1 MNPAMLKIMRA
12 KKKRPVD
19 PNAPPRP
26 NLLSQDKKLRDQE
39 QTVQNL
45 HKEVSYLKDKLSSLE
60 IKLRTQDNLVSQM
73 LARLIKQNK

>member
-1 MNPAMLKIMRA
+1 MSNMFKVMRA

>member
-39 QTVQNL
+39 QTMQNL
-45 HKEVSYLKDKLSSLE
+45 HQEVSSLKD
-60 IKLRTQDNLVSQM
+60 KLRTQDNLVSQM

>member
-26 NLLSQDKKLRDQE
+26 NLLSQDKKLREQE
-39 QTVQNL
+39 QTVQDL
-45 HKEVSYLKDKLSSLE
+45 HQEVSYLKDKLNSLE
-60 IKLRTQDNLVSQM
+60 TKLRTQDNLVSQM
-73 LARLIKQNK
+73 LSRLIRNK

>member
-26 NLLSQDKKLRDQE
+26 NLLSQDKKLREQE
-39 QTVQNL
+39 QTVHDL
-45 HKEVSYLKDKLSSLE
+45 HQEVSYLKDKLNNLE
-60 IKLRTQDNLVSQM
+60 TKLRTQDNLVSQV
-73 LARLIKQNK
+73 LSRLIRNK

>member
-1 MNPAMLKIMRA
+1 MSDMFKVMRA

>member
-45 HKEVSYLKDKLSSLE
+45 HREVSYLKDKLSSLE
-60 IKLRTQDNLVSQM
+60 TKLRTQDNLVSQM

>member
-39 QTVQNL
+39 QNL
-45 HKEVSYLKDKLSSLE
+45 HQEVSSLKDKLSSLE
-60 IKLRTQDNLVSQM
+60 TKLRTQDNLVSQM

>member
-26 NLLSQDKKLRDQE
+26 NLLSQDKKLREQE
-39 QTVQNL
+39 QTVHDL
-45 HKEVSYLKDKLSSLE
+45 HQEVSYLKDKLNSLE
-60 IKLRTQDNLVSQM
+60 TKLRTQDNLVSQV
-73 LARLIKQNK
+73 LSRLIRNK